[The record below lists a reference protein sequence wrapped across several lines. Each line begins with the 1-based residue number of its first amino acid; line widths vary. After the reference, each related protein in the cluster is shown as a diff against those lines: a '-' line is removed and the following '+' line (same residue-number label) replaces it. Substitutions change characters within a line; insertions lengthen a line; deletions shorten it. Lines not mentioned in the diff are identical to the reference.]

1 MQAIPISTYLF
12 PGHQIDKSRGM
23 RHAVFIHMVNLRP
36 DTFLLKNLCT
46 QNATFYV
53 ASVTKQLCGE
63 FPTRSE
69 WSPKFAQI
77 FVSSGLKGSIIAHH
91 RWCPTPNK
99 NSVRKKKETS
109 VLDLGKA
116 TMLGKNEPKHIFS
129 QMVGFDGELPLVQ
142 NKKHQLKNKS

>member
-91 RWCPTPNK
+91 R
-99 NSVRKKKETS
+99 
-109 VLDLGKA
+109 
-116 TMLGKNEPKHIFS
+116 
-129 QMVGFDGELPLVQ
+129 
-142 NKKHQLKNKS
+142 